1 MDVLTD
7 ICTSLRLR
15 AELYFHA
22 ALCAPYT
29 LCLPHDERLIR
40 FHCVLKGACY
50 ITVPGEKPARLEAG
64 DLVLVP
70 EGRTQVLSSSTD
82 VSNPVALGDLLETY
96 AIVDGMLS
104 VGNNEADT
112 RLLCGYLRFDQ
123 TNTHPILSVLPDV
136 VILHASDP
144 HCGSAL
150 RLLFDEAKLAE
161 QGASFVLHRI
171 VEIILIQFLRNAVT
185 TDSETHSFAAALRDP
200 KLAPCLQAI
209 HTDPQLQW
217 TLDTLAT
224 HVGTSRSVLSERFNK
239 AIGIGPI
246 SYLTL
251 WRMTKA
257 QELLEKTGLGMT
269 EIAEQCGYT
278 SVPAFTRRFSATY
291 GTSPGLWRKG
301 KRGEIQIGPNLWNP

>member
-7 ICTSLRLR
+7 ICASLRLR

-22 ALCAPYT
+22 ALCSPFT

-40 FHCVLKGACY
+40 FHCVLKGPCY
-50 ITVPGEKPARLEAG
+50 ITVPGEEPTRLEVG

-70 EGRTQVLSSSTD
+70 EGRAQVLSSSTD
-82 VSNPVALGDLLETY
+82 VSNPIALGDVLETY
-96 AIVDGMLS
+96 PIVDGVLS
-104 VGNNEADT
+104 VGEMEIET
-112 RLLCGYLRFDQ
+112 RLLCGYLHFYE
-123 TNTHPILSVLPDV
+123 TNTHPILSVLPDIV
-136 VILHASDP
+136 VLHASDP

-150 RLLFDEAKLAE
+150 RLLFDEAKLADH
-161 QGASFVLHRI
+161 GASFVLHRI

-185 TDSETHSFAAALRDP
+185 VDTEKHSFAAALSDP
-200 KLAPCLQAI
+200 RLAPCLQAI
-209 HTDPQLQW
+209 HSDPQHQW
-217 TLDTLAT
+217 TLNALAT

-239 AIGIGPI
+239 AIGMGPI
-246 SYLTL
+246 SYLTQ

-257 QELLEKTGLGMT
+257 KELLEKTGLGMT

-291 GTSPGLWRKG
+291 GTSPGLWRKS
-301 KRGEIQIGPNLWNP
+301 

>member
-7 ICTSLRLR
+7 IFASLRLR

-22 ALCAPYT
+22 ALCEPFK

-50 ITVPGEKPARLEAG
+50 ITVPGEDPTRLEAG

-82 VSNPVALGDLLETY
+82 VSNPVALGDVLEAY
-96 AIVDGMLS
+96 PIVDGVLS
-104 VGNNEADT
+104 IGDMETDT

-136 VILHASDP
+136 VVLCASDP
-144 HCGSAL
+144 HYGSAL
-150 RLLFDEAKLAE
+150 RLLFDEAKLAD

-185 TDSETHSFAAALRDP
+185 ANTEERSFAAALRDP

-209 HTDPQLQW
+209 HTDPQHQW
-217 TLDTLAT
+217 TLDVLAT
-224 HVGTSRSVLSERFNK
+224 HVGTSRSVLSARFNK
-239 AIGIGPI
+239 AIGMGPI
-246 SYLTL
+246 AYLTQ

-257 QELLEKTGLGMT
+257 KGLLEQTDLGMI

-291 GTSPGLWRKG
+291 GTSPGLWRK
-301 KRGEIQIGPNLWNP
+301 R